1 MTPDPS
7 SLSLEVKIMFMILAM
22 LINGIIV
29 LVNTAMNSV
38 NRSKIRQ
45 MADDAHDRARRLSDL
60 LSAPIEYRFTNRLL
74 SYVFIV
80 IGLYFAFALP
90 QHPILSAVIYVAFTI
105 AFSEYFTRKLAQ
117 QHSEGI
123 ALAFAGTEK
132 ALVFILKPFVIIL
145 TLAANLLLKIFRQE
159 TKVEYSGYSEE
170 RVMSMLESGQQS
182 GAIKEEGKKMINSI
196 FQFDDELAYEIMT
209 PRTDVFLIDINDPP
223 EEYLDELMELRYSRI
238 PVCEDDT
245 DNIIGI
251 LHIKDYLIKARNEGF
266 DKVDIRSIL
275 RKPYFVPETKNIDSL
290 FFELQIEKQ
299 HIAILIDE
307 YGGFSGIVTMEDL
320 VEEIVGD
327 IEDEYD
333 EEGHIIEKIDD
344 SNYLVDGNAYL
355 SDLSEETLINLESE
369 NSETIGGFIIDILGE
384 IPEEGDE
391 NREVTFENYIFTILS
406 VKERRIAKVK
416 IEILPEVPVNAD
428 ETPSDTIDK

>member
-7 SLSLEVKIMFMILAM
+7 SLPIALKVSLMALAM
-22 LINGIIV
+22 AFNGIAV
-29 LVNTAMNSV
+29 LMNTAMNSV

-45 MADDAHDRARRLSDL
+45 MVTEENEVAIRLGNL
-60 LSAPIEYRFTNRLL
+60 LSSPTDYRFTNRLL
-74 SYVFIV
+74 SYIFIV
-80 IGLYFAFALP
+80 IGVYFALALP
-90 QHPILSAVIYVAFTI
+90 QHPIISALIYVAATI
-105 AFSEYFTRKLAQ
+105 TFSEYFTRKLAQ
-117 QHSEGI
+117 QHSEAI
-123 ALAFAGTEK
+123 AMKLS
-132 ALVFILKPFVIIL
+132 ALQRFFVIILKPFVVIL
-145 TLAANLLLKIFRQE
+145 TFIADVFLKLFGQE
-159 TKVEYSGYSEE
+159 TKIEYTGYSEE
-170 RVMSMLESGQQS
+170 QVMSILESGQQS

-209 PRTDVFLIDINDPP
+209 PRTDVFLIDINDSTD
-223 EEYLDELMELRYSRI
+223 EYLDELMELRYSRI

-251 LHIKDYLIKARNEGF
+251 LHIKDYLIKARETGF

-275 RKPYFVPETKNIDSL
+275 RQPYFVPETKNIDAL

-307 YGGFSGIVTMEDL
+307 YGGFSGIVTMEDI

-333 EEGHIIEKIDD
+333 EQGHVINKVDD
-344 SNYLVDGNAYL
+344 NNYYLDGNVYL
-355 SDLSEETLINLESE
+355 SDLSEEININLESE

-391 NREVTFENYIFTILS
+391 NREVVFENYIFTILS
-406 VKERRIAKVK
+406 VKERRIEKVK
-416 IEILPEVPVNAD
+416 LHIKEPEKEISED
-428 ETPSDTIDK
+428 ESEE

>member
-7 SLSLEVKIMFMILAM
+7 SLPLALKVMFMVLAM
-22 LINGIIV
+22 IFNGMV
-29 LVNTAMNSV
+29 VMTNTAMNAV

-45 MADDAHDRARRLSDL
+45 LADDGNPVALRLSSL
-60 LSAPIEYRFTNRLL
+60 LSTPTDYRFTNRLL
-74 SYVFIV
+74 SYIFIV
-80 IGLYFAFALP
+80 TGLYFALQLP
-90 QHPILSAVIYVAFTI
+90 QHPFVSEVVYIAVLI
-105 AFSEYFTRKLAQ
+105 AFSEYFTRKAAQ
-117 QHSEGI
+117 QHSESI
-123 ALAFAGTEK
+123 ALAFSGVQK
-132 ALVFILKPFVIIL
+132 ASVILLKPVVVIL
-145 TLAANLLLKIFRQE
+145 TFAADIFLRLFHQE
-159 TKVEYSGYSEE
+159 TKMEYTGYSEE
-170 RVMSMLESGQQS
+170 RVMSILESGQQS

-209 PRTDVFLIDINDPP
+209 PRTDVFLIDINDPT

-251 LHIKDYLIKARNEGF
+251 LHIKDYLIKAREDGF

-275 RKPYFVPETKNIDSL
+275 RKPYFVPETKNIDAL

-333 EEGHIIEKIDD
+333 EQGHVLEKVDD
-344 SNYLVDGNAYL
+344 NTYYLDGNVYL
-355 SDLSEETLINLESE
+355 SDLSEETNINLESE
-369 NSETIGGFIIDILGE
+369 SSETIGGFIIDILGE

-391 NREVTFENYIFTILS
+391 DRQVRFENYAFTILS
-406 VKERRIAKVK
+406 VKERRIEKVK
-416 IEILPEVPVNAD
+416 LEILPEEAED
-428 ETPSDTIDK
+428 AEEEEQ